1 MTVVFKLR
9 RDTSSNWTNINP
21 TLALGEPGVET
32 DTHRTKYGDGFSA
45 WRDLSYSTVA
55 FPDTVA
61 NAGTALNISGG
72 LANKIVYQ
80 VGPGTTGFISAP
92 APSTVAYL
100 TYTGTAFGWSTT
112 IPTSALSGNISTNS
126 LSGVNL
132 PSAIVTSS
140 LTSVGTLT
148 NLTVTNTIVGSV
160 SGNAGTATALAT
172 GRTINGITFDG
183 TAPITITAAANTLT
197 SDTLNSSVI
206 NSSLTSVG
214 TLTGLT
220 VSGNSTISGTLNV
233 GGLNIKSLAVA
244 MGAALA

>member
-80 VGPGTTGFISAP
+80 VGPGTTGFIPAP
-92 APSTVAYL
+92 APSTTAYL

-140 LTSVGTLT
+140 LTSVGTLV
-148 NLTVTNTIVGSV
+148 NLTVTNTITGSIT
-160 SGNAGTATALAT
+160 GNAGTATTLAT
-172 GRTINGITFDG
+172 PRAINGINFDG
-183 TAPITITAAANTLT
+183 SSAITIAAAAGTLT
-197 SDTLNSSVI
+197 GATLASNVL

-214 TLTGLT
+214 TLTSLN
-220 VSGNSTISGTLNV
+220 VSGNSVVAGTLKV